1 MDTNACLCCS
11 KVLSLTNLKYEKKTN
26 NFPLEPGERR
36 YISST
41 YTLVDVKMLQLFV
54 PELYR
59 NKAVQTQK
67 PYAILIPLLQM
78 VVKEAIGSVFCF
90 RHLTHT

>member
-1 MDTNACLCCS
+1 M
-11 KVLSLTNLKYEKKTN
+11 KEGIYHPLTHWLMY
-26 NFPLEPGERR
+26 
-36 YISST
+36 
-41 YTLVDVKMLQLFV
+41 KMLQLSV

-59 NKAVQTQK
+59 DKAVQTQK